1 LVAASDSADGP
12 DSADAADG
20 ARHGWDW
27 RRPPYLVRALVKLVL
42 TLLAISV
49 VVFGL
54 TALAG
59 NPAHDILGMDAT
71 ASQLAAFTA
80 AHQLNQPVV
89 VRYLHWLAGVLHGD
103 FGQSYVSGGS
113 VWALIEP
120 RLGRSLLLIGFS
132 WVLIVVVSVPAGL
145 LAGVRLRG
153 RADVLAT
160 LVTLSIAAFP
170 EFVIGMV
177 LIIVFAVNL
186 KVLPVD
192 STAVSQGGL
201 FDSLSSYALPALTI
215 ALGSIPYIIR
225 LMRANAR
232 DVASHSYV
240 RSAVLRGISEPALSA
255 RHILPNA
262 APPVVTALGLQLAS
276 LVGGVIV
283 AETLFGFPGIG
294 QLLVQSAASRD
305 APVVETL
312 TMMIGAAFVIINLLS
327 DALVITLTPK
337 LRDAGR

>member
-1 LVAASDSADGP
+1 VA
-12 DSADAADG
+12 AADG
-20 ARHGWDW
+20 TGRIR
-27 RRPPYLVRALVKLVL
+27 RRPLILYLVRTLVKLVL
-42 TLLAISV
+42 TLFAISI

-59 NPAHDILGMDAT
+59 NPARDILGMYAT
-71 ASQLAAFTA
+71 TSQLAAFTKTY
-80 AHQLNQPVV
+80 HLNDPVV
-89 VRYLHWLAGVLHGD
+89 VRYVRWLGGALHGN
-103 FGQSYVSGGS
+103 FGMSYVSGGS
-113 VWALIEP
+113 VWAQIEP
-120 RLGRSLLLIGFS
+120 CLGRSLLLITFS
-132 WVLIVVVSVPAGL
+132 WVLIVVVAVPAGL

-153 RADVLAT
+153 RADVAAT
-160 LVTLSIAAFP
+160 LITLGIAAFP

-192 STAVSQGGL
+192 SAALDQGGL
-201 FDSLSSYALPALTI
+201 LASPSAYVLPAVTI
-215 ALGSIPYIIR
+215 ALVSIPYPLR

-232 DVASHSYV
+232 DVASHPYV
-240 RSAVLRGISEPALSA
+240 RSAVLRGISEPALSL

-283 AETLFGFPGIG
+283 VETLFGFPGVG

-305 APVVETL
+305 APTVEALTL
-312 TMMIGAAFVIINLLS
+312 MIGTAFVIINTLS
-327 DALVITLTPK
+327 DALIRMLTPK
-337 LRDAGR
+337 LRDTVR

>member
-1 LVAASDSADGP
+1 MVAAAGSADRDRG
-12 DSADAADG
+12 SF
-20 ARHGWDW
+20 RL
-27 RRPPYLVRALVKLVL
+27 PYPVRALVKLVL

-59 NPAHDILGMDAT
+59 NPARDILGMDAT
-71 ASQLAAFTA
+71 QAQVAAFTA
-80 AHQLNQPVV
+80 ANHLNEPAA
-89 VRYLHWLAGVLHGD
+89 VRYVHWLAGVLHGNL
-103 FGQSYVSGGS
+103 GNSYVSGGS

-120 RLGRSLLLIGFS
+120 RLARSLLLIAFA
-132 WVLIVVVSVPAGL
+132 WVLMVVVSVPAGL

-153 RADVLAT
+153 RADVAAT
-160 LVTLSIAAFP
+160 LVTLCVAAFP

-177 LIIVFAVNL
+177 LIIVFAVQL

-201 FDSLSSYALPALTI
+201 LASPSAYVLPAVTI
-215 ALGSIPYIIR
+215 ALGSIPYLIR

-240 RSAVLRGISEPALSA
+240 RSAVLRGISEPAISV

-262 APPVVTALGLQLAS
+262 APPVVTALGLQLAA

-305 APVVETL
+305 APVVEVLTL
-312 TMMIGAAFVIINLLS
+312 MIGAAFVLINLLS
-327 DALVITLTPK
+327 DALVMLLTPK
-337 LRDAGR
+337 LRDAAR